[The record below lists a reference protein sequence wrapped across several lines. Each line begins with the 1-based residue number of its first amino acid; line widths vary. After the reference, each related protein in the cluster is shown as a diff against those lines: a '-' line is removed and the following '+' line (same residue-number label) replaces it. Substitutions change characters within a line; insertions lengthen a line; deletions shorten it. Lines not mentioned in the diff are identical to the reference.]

1 MKKSLLS
8 ILLTLFFIPT
18 LYLPNIYAQSA
29 NQLSL
34 PDNAKLRLGKGR
46 ISQLK
51 YSPDGTRLAVV
62 SSIGIWL
69 YDTQTYN
76 EVALL
81 KGDSQLVY
89 SAAFTSDGQT
99 LASGNADG
107 SIQLWNATT
116 AEYQRTLSGHT
127 NTVLSIAFSSNGQTT
142 RKWK

>member
-8 ILLTLFFIPT
+8 ILLTLFFIST
-18 LYLPNIYAQSA
+18 LYLPNVYAQRSR
-29 NQLSL
+29 L
-34 PDNAKLRLGKGR
+34 PVPNCVSVGR

-76 EVALL
+76 EVTLL
-81 KGDSQLVY
+81 KGDSQLTY

-99 LASGNADG
+99 LASGSADG
-107 SIQLWNATT
+107 SIRLWNATT
-116 AEYQRTLSGHT
+116 GEYQRTLLDT
-127 NTVLSIAFSSNGQTT
+127 PMQY
-142 RKWK
+142 